1 MKKKA
6 VPMKTCVAALLALLI
21 GASPAWAQDLT
32 PPEAARHPKDVSI
45 HGDTRIDDYFWLRE
59 QSNPAVLAHLNAEA
73 AYTAQYFAPLAGLKA
88 KLYEEM
94 LGRIQQA
101 DEAAPVREGAF
112 WYSSRT
118 AVGAQYPLLIR
129 RAAKGAQRAL
139 DASAPEQLLLDLNA
153 PASTRKF
160 LALGTFAVSPDG
172 RRLLYALDETGARDF
187 QLLAK
192 DIASSKAL
200 PLKIEKTVGAVWAAD
215 SQTLFYLTAN
225 AAKRSNQLWRHRLG
239 QSGADALLFDEKDE
253 LFNLEIGRTADGRY
267 LTVSSSA
274 KNTSEVRVLPAAQP
288 MAAWR
293 VVLARQVGREYAVEH
308 FGGNF
313 LLRINDRGP
322 NFRLASLP
330 DAPSASHDLRR
341 AKELVAHRDDVMLEA
356 LAVFKTHW
364 VLQERA
370 QGAVTL
376 RVIAA
381 ARQTS
386 RKIAFDEPVYAAS
399 LGPPRQFNREF
410 DSTSVR
416 FTVQSLTTPPSVF
429 DADLASGER
438 VLRKRQPVLGGYDPA
453 RYESKRVFATAADGT
468 RVPISLVYA
477 KMLRRANTP
486 QLTLL
491 YGYGSYGVST
501 DPTFSA
507 PRLSL
512 LDRGV
517 VFAIAHI
524 RGGGDL
530 GRRWYED
537 GKLGKKM
544 NTFTD
549 FISAAEALV
558 AQGYTTPEQ
567 LIIQGGS
574 AGGLLMGAVTNLRP
588 ELFKAVVAE
597 VPFVDVINTML
608 DETIPLTTEEFI
620 EWGNPK
626 TPEQYRWMRAYSPYD
641 NLRATAYPPI
651 LARTA
656 LNDSQVPYWEAAKYV
671 ARLRALKTNANPVL
685 FDINMSAGH
694 GGASGRFDALKERAQ
709 VFAFMLQQWG
719 LAGAAP

>member
-1 MKKKA
+1 MKIYVA
-6 VPMKTCVAALLALLI
+6 VLLVFLM
-21 GASPAWAQDLT
+21 GASAATAQDLT
-32 PPEAARHPKDVSI
+32 PPEAARHPKNVSL

-88 KLYEEM
+88 QLYDEM
-94 LGRIQQA
+94 LGRIQQS

-118 AVGAQYPLLIR
+118 ATGAQYPLLVR
-129 RAAKGAQRAL
+129 RAAKGPQREL
-139 DASAPEQLLLDLNA
+139 DLSAPEQVLLDLNA
-153 PASTRKF
+153 LASTRKF
-160 LALGTFAVSPDG
+160 LALGTVAVSPDG
-172 RRLLYALDETGARDF
+172 KRLLYALDETGARDF

-192 DIASSKAL
+192 DIDSGQAL
-200 PLKIEKTVGAVWAAD
+200 PLKIEKTAGAVWATD
-215 SQTLFYLTAN
+215 SQTLFYLTTN
-225 AAKRSNQLWRHRLG
+225 GAKRSNRLWRHRIG
-239 QSGADALLFDEKDE
+239 QTGPDALLFDEKDE
-253 LFNLEIGRTADGRY
+253 LFNLDIGRTADGRY
-267 LTVSSSA
+267 LSVRSFS
-274 KNTSEVRVLPAAQP
+274 KNTTEVRVLQADRPLS
-288 MAAWR
+288 AWR
-293 VVLARQVGREYAVEH
+293 VVLPRRVGLEYSVEH
-308 FGGNF
+308 HGANF
-313 LLRINDRGP
+313 LLRLNDRGP
-322 NFRLASLP
+322 NFRLVSLP
-330 DAPSASHDLRR
+330 ESPSGSPDSRR
-341 AKELVAHRDDVMLEA
+341 ARELVAHRDDAVLEA

-376 RVIAA
+376 RVIDAA
-381 ARQTS
+381 TLESRQ
-386 RKIAFDEPVYAAS
+386 IAFDEPVYAAS
-399 LGPPRQFNREF
+399 LGPPQQLNREF
-410 DSTSVR
+410 DSASVR
-416 FTVQSLTTPPSVF
+416 FTCQSLSTPPSVF
-429 DADLASGER
+429 DEVLATGER
-438 VLRKRQPVLGGYDPA
+438 TLRKRQPVLGGYDPA
-453 RYESKRVFATAADGT
+453 RYESRRVFATAADGT

-477 KMLRRANTP
+477 KALRKPGP
-486 QLTLL
+486 QPTLL
-491 YGYGSYGVST
+491 YGYGSYGTSS

-537 GKLGKKM
+537 GKLAQKM

-549 FISAAEALV
+549 FISAAEALISL
-558 AQGYTTPEQ
+558 GYTTPQQ

-588 ELFKAVVAE
+588 DLFKAVVAE

-626 TPEQYRWMRAYSPYD
+626 IAEQYRWMRAYSPYD
-641 NLRATAYPPI
+641 KLRATAYPAI

-671 ARLRALKTNANPVL
+671 ARLRALKTTTNPVL

-719 LAGAAP
+719 LAGSSP

>member
-1 MKKKA
+1 MKKI
-6 VPMKTCVAALLALLI
+6 VATLLALLA
-21 GASPAWAQDLT
+21 ASAPAWAQDLT

-88 KLYEEM
+88 RLYEEM

-118 AVGAQYPLLIR
+118 ADGAQYPLLIR
-129 RAAKGAQRAL
+129 RPANGARREL
-139 DASAPEQLLLDLNA
+139 DPGAPEQLLLDLNA
-153 PASTRKF
+153 LASTRKF
-160 LALGTFAVSPDG
+160 LTVGTVAVSPDG

-192 DIASSKAL
+192 DIGSGEAL
-200 PLKIEKTVGAVWAAD
+200 PLKIEKTVDAVWAAD
-215 SQTLFYLTAN
+215 SQTVFYLTAN
-225 AAKRSNQLWRHRLG
+225 AAKRSNQLWRHRIG
-239 QSGADALLFDEKDE
+239 QAGPDTLLFEEKDE
-253 LFNLEIGRTADGRY
+253 LFNLAIGRTADGRY
-267 LTVSSSA
+267 ITVTSSA
-274 KNTSEVRVLPAAQP
+274 KNTSEVRVLPAALP
-288 MAAWR
+288 TSAWR
-293 VVLARQVGREYAVEH
+293 VVLPREVGREYALEH
-308 FGGNF
+308 VCGNF
-313 LLRINDRGP
+313 LLRVNDRGP
-322 NFRLASLP
+322 NFRLVSLP
-330 DAPSASHDLRR
+330 AGSHDLRR
-341 AKELVAHRDDVMLEA
+341 AKELVAQRDDVMLEA

-364 VLQERA
+364 VLQERS
-370 QGAVTL
+370 QGAVSL
-376 RVIAA
+376 RVIDAA
-381 ARQTS
+381 ATQSS
-386 RKIAFDEPVYAAS
+386 RKIEFDEPVYAAS

-410 DSTSVR
+410 DSASVR
-416 FTVQSLTTPPSVF
+416 FAYQSLTTPPSVF
-429 DADLASGER
+429 DVDLATGER

-477 KMLRRANTP
+477 KALRQAGP
-486 QLTLL
+486 QPTLL
-491 YGYGSYGVST
+491 YGYGSYGVSS

-530 GRRWYED
+530 GRRWYDD
-537 GKLGKKM
+537 GKLAKKM

-558 AQGYTTPEQ
+558 AQGYTTPQQ

-626 TPEQYRWMRAYSPYD
+626 IAAQYRWMRAYSPYD
-641 NLRATAYPPI
+641 NLRAAAYPPV

-694 GGASGRFDALKERAQ
+694 GGASGRFDALRERAQ
-709 VFAFMLQQWG
+709 VYAFMLQQWG
-719 LAGAAP
+719 LAGTAP

>member
-1 MKKKA
+1 
-6 VPMKTCVAALLALLI
+6 MKTFVAALLALLM
-21 GASPAWAQDLT
+21 ASPPAWAQDLT

-45 HGDTRIDDYFWLRE
+45 HGDPRIDDYFWLRE
-59 QSNPAVLAHLNAEA
+59 QGNPAVLAHLNAEA

-88 KLYEEM
+88 RLYEEM

-129 RAAKGAQRAL
+129 RAAKGPLREL
-139 DASAPEQLLLDLNA
+139 DPGAPEQVLLDLNA
-153 PASTRKF
+153 LASTRKF
-160 LALGTFAVSPDG
+160 LAVGTVAVSPDG
-172 RRLLYALDETGARDF
+172 RRLIYALDETGARDF

-192 DIASSKAL
+192 DIASGEAL
-200 PLKIEKTVGAVWAAD
+200 PLKVEKTAGAVWAAD
-215 SQTLFYLTAN
+215 SQTLFYLTSN
-225 AAKRSNQLWRHRLG
+225 DAKRRNRLWRHRLG
-239 QSGADALLFDEKDE
+239 QTGPDAMLFEEKDA

-267 LTVSSSA
+267 LTVTSNA

-288 MAAWR
+288 SSAWR
-293 VVLARQVGREYAVEH
+293 VVLPRQVGREYTLEH
-308 FGGNF
+308 VGGNF
-313 LLRINDRGP
+313 LLRVNDRGP
-322 NFRLASLP
+322 NFRLVSLP
-330 DAPSASHDLRR
+330 ASSHNLRGAR
-341 AKELVAHRDDVMLEA
+341 ELVAHRDDVLIEA

-370 QGAVTL
+370 QGAVSL
-376 RVIAA
+376 RVIDSAS
-381 ARQTS
+381 QTS
-386 RKIAFDEPVYAAS
+386 RKIEFDEPVYAAS
-399 LGPPRQFNREF
+399 LGPPGQFNREF
-410 DSTSVR
+410 DSASVR
-416 FTVQSLTTPPSVF
+416 FAYQSLTTPPSVF
-429 DADLASGER
+429 DADLASGDR
-438 VLRKRQPVLGGYDPA
+438 VLRKRQPVLGGYDPT
-453 RYESKRVFATAADGT
+453 RYESRRVFATAADGT

-477 KMLRRANTP
+477 KALRKPGP
-486 QLTLL
+486 QPTLL
-491 YGYGSYGVST
+491 YGYGSYGAST

-530 GRRWYED
+530 GRRWYDD
-537 GKLGKKM
+537 GKLAKKM

-558 AQGYTTPEQ
+558 SQGYTTPQQ

-588 ELFKAVVAE
+588 DLFKAVVAE

-626 TPEQYRWMRAYSPYD
+626 IAEEYRWMRAYSPYD

-671 ARLRALKTNANPVL
+671 ARLRALKTDANPVL

-694 GGASGRFDALKERAQ
+694 GGASGRFDSLRERAQ
-709 VFAFMLQQWG
+709 VFAFMLQKWG